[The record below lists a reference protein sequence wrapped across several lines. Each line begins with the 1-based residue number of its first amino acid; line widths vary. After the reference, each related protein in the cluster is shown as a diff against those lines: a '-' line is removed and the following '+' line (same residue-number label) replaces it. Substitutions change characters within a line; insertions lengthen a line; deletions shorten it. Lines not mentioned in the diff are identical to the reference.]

1 MNIIL
6 LNNFCKRKG
15 SVELCVPRAF
25 SLVLIGFFLVIG
37 ISAGTGYYF
46 GQQQVAENV
55 ASAPPAVDVTRI
67 LDADRASL
75 IEEKAEV
82 QAHLDALAI
91 RLGSLQAH
99 MMRIDALGDR
109 LVEVAKLDEAEF
121 NFSAEPA
128 MGGLDASENAT
139 SQDIDELL
147 ADVNAFNSMIEDRGQ
162 KLDVLEELI
171 ATGQLYE
178 EITPSGRPIVK
189 GWLSSRFGKRIDPKT
204 GKKTF
209 HRGYDYAGKTGAD
222 VIAVASGLVIRSEFQ
237 KGFGNMI
244 ELKHP
249 EGYSTVYA
257 HNKENLVK
265 VGDVVKKGQQIA
277 LLGSTGRSTG
287 PHVHFEVRRNGK
299 YVNPTKFVSR

>member
-25 SLVLIGFFLVIG
+25 SLVLLGVIALVGF
-37 ISAGTGYYF
+37 SAGAGFYF
-46 GQQQVAENV
+46 GQQQTVATQLG
-55 ASAPPAVDVTRI
+55 SPVDVARI
-67 LDADRASL
+67 LDADRAGL
-75 IEEKAEV
+75 EEEKAQV

-91 RLGSLQAH
+91 RLGALQAH
-99 MMRIDALGDR
+99 MMRLDALGDR
-109 LVEVAKLDEAEF
+109 LVEIAKLDEAEF
-121 NFSAEPA
+121 NFNDEPA
-128 MGGLDASENAT
+128 LGGLDASESAT
-139 SQDIDELL
+139 SPSIDELL
-147 ADVNAFNSMIEDRGQ
+147 ADVNAFNSLIDDRGQ

-171 ATGQLYE
+171 TTGQLYE
-178 EITPSGRPIVK
+178 EITPSGKPVVK
-189 GWLSSRFGKRIDPKT
+189 GWLSSRFGKRIDPKN

-209 HRGYDYAGKTGAD
+209 HRGYDYAGKAGAD
-222 VIAVASGLVIRSEFQ
+222 VIAVASGLIVRSEFQ

-244 ELKHP
+244 EIKHP
-249 EGYSTVYA
+249 EGYSTIYA

-265 VGDVVKKGQQIA
+265 VGEVVKQGQQIA

-287 PHVHFEVRRNGK
+287 PHVHFEVRQNGK

>member
-15 SVELCVPRAF
+15 SIELCVPSAF
-25 SLVLIGFFLVIG
+25 SLVLFGFLLIVG
-37 ISAGTGYYF
+37 VSAGAGYYF
-46 GQQQVAENV
+46 GQQQVADNSSSSKSV
-55 ASAPPAVDVTRI
+55 AEITRI
-67 LDADRASL
+67 LDADRAL
-75 IEEKAEV
+75 FNEEKAEV
-82 QAHLDALAI
+82 QAHLGALAI

-109 LVEVAKLDEAEF
+109 LVEVAKLDEGEF
-121 NFSAEPA
+121 NFSDEPA
-128 MGGLDASENAT
+128 LGGLDASETAT
-139 SQDIDELL
+139 SKDMDELL
-147 ADVNAFNSMIEDRGQ
+147 ADVQAFNSMIEDRSQ

-171 ATGQLYE
+171 TTGQLYE
-178 EITPSGRPIVK
+178 EITPSGRPVVK

-204 GKKTF
+204 GKNTF
-209 HRGYDYAGKTGAD
+209 HRGYDYAGKTGSD

-237 KGFGNMI
+237 SGFGNMI
-244 ELKHP
+244 ELRHP

-257 HNKENLVK
+257 HNQENLVK
-265 VGDVVKKGQQIA
+265 VGDVVKKGEQIA

-287 PHVHFEVRRNGK
+287 PHVHFEVRKNGK

>member
-25 SLVLIGFFLVIG
+25 SLVLVGVITLVG
-37 ISAGTGYYF
+37 LSAGTGFYL
-46 GQQQVAENV
+46 GQQQVAATSME
-55 ASAPPAVDVTRI
+55 SPVDVARI

-75 IEEKAEV
+75 EEEKAQV

-91 RLGSLQAH
+91 RLGALQAH
-99 MMRIDALGDR
+99 MMRLDALGDR
-109 LVEVAKLDEAEF
+109 LVDIANLDEAEF
-121 NFSAEPA
+121 NFSEEPA
-128 MGGLDASENAT
+128 LGGLDASESAT
-139 SQDIDELL
+139 SQNINELL
-147 ADVNAFNSMIEDRGQ
+147 SDVNAFNSLIDDRGQ

-178 EITPSGRPIVK
+178 EITPSGKPIVK

-209 HRGYDYAGKTGAD
+209 HRGYDYAGKVGAD
-222 VIAVASGLVIRSEFQ
+222 VIAVASGLIVRAEKQ
-237 KGFGNMI
+237 KGFGNMVEI
-244 ELKHP
+244 KHP
-249 EGYSTVYA
+249 EGYSTIYA